1 MACNKPITEKVINN
15 SGKKW
20 VFVEQSGNKSII
32 FTFQMEKPVQITFTG
47 DFTCKLDDKGRV
59 LLPAAFIKQMA
70 SCMQEKFV
78 LKKDIFDPCLVLYP
92 MVEWEQQ
99 NQILRQNTNPYNRE
113 HKQFLRGFF
122 KGTAEVVLDANNRL
136 LLPKRLLDE
145 ISADRE
151 IVMAGNLGVI
161 EIWAKADYDKI
172 EGGGEDIA
180 FLAEKIMGNVH
191 QDAGAPKNSR
201 GE

>member
-1 MACNKPITEKVINN
+1 LACNKPVSEKVINN

-20 VFVEQSGNKSII
+20 VIVEQSGNKCII

-78 LKKDIFDPCLVLYP
+78 LKKDIFDSCLVLFP
-92 MVEWEQQ
+92 ITEWEQQ
-99 NQILRQNTNPYNRE
+99 NQILRQNTSPFNRE
-113 HKQFLRGFF
+113 HKQFLRGFL

-145 ISADRE
+145 IGADRE
-151 IVMAGNLGVI
+151 IVLAGNLGVI
-161 EIWAKADYDKI
+161 EIWAKADYDSI
-172 EGGGEDIA
+172 EGGGEKIA
-180 FLAEKIMGNVH
+180 FLAEKIMGNLNH
-191 QDAGAPKNSR
+191 DAGIPNNNK

>member
-1 MACNKPITEKVINN
+1 
-15 SGKKW
+15 
-20 VFVEQSGNKSII
+20 
-32 FTFQMEKPVQITFTG
+32 MEKPVQITFTG

-70 SCMQEKFV
+70 LCMQEKFV

-99 NQILRQNTNPYNRE
+99 NELLRQNTSSYSRE

-145 ISADRE
+145 IGAEKE
-151 IVMAGNLGVI
+151 IVLAGNLGVI
-161 EIWAKADYDKI
+161 EIWTKAEYDNI
-172 EGGGEDIA
+172 EGGGENIA
-180 FLAEKIMGNVH
+180 FLAEKIMGKLNNN
-191 QDAGAPKNSR
+191 GSAPKNTS